1 LEQQVGEG
9 IQQAYRSAKAA
20 LDQSAAQRGSSQATA
35 AQKTKAP
42 TAAEKQLRDRNAAAL
57 LTQTNPVTLSMN
69 AGVEGFYWKAAGG
82 TKARK
87 NGDLT
92 QSLLQVSAARQE
104 LRGLISQVDK
114 VITPNSHPS
123 LLSWRNDLEKAGDAI
138 DKWLLQANRFAAG
151 LDPNGQPT
159 DRPIL
164 PKPPSFISSSA
175 ESNQTASQMAMQI
188 EKARSA
194 ASVALKNNVP
204 SSGTVEGPP
213 TSASPGL
220 AGARLDLAN
229 LQQTISA
236 RPELRKFLQRL
247 SSDPK
252 ALSDFTQLARDPARL
267 RQWATGA
274 QTIQGGPPLPP
285 EDDRKFLEMMINGVF
300 GALFTAAGDA
310 VNEAGGRDRKSLPD
324 KLRSA
329 TVSLIVNAAVPSV
342 SASRV
347 DRFVANALSAGLETS
362 LRQIT
367 GLDPSDP
374 KAVVVNATLG
384 GLLGLGLHEVSGY
397 IMRSLGKMQRVPA
410 GGSPL
415 NRMASV
421 DGGPDSIHSNPKGS
435 DASKESHVSPK
446 STGEIQP
453 EVHGGVTH
461 TPEAI
466 KMRQDFI
473 NEYGDSPLDALDPS
487 QFAKAFGS
495 VVDSKAW

>member
-1 LEQQVGEG
+1 
-9 IQQAYRSAKAA
+9 
-20 LDQSAAQRGSSQATA
+20 
-35 AQKTKAP
+35 
-42 TAAEKQLRDRNAAAL
+42 
-57 LTQTNPVTLSMN
+57 
-69 AGVEGFYWKAAGG
+69 
-82 TKARK
+82 
-87 NGDLT
+87 
-92 QSLLQVSAARQE
+92 
-104 LRGLISQVDK
+104 
-114 VITPNSHPS
+114 
-123 LLSWRNDLEKAGDAI
+123 
-138 DKWLLQANRFAAG
+138 
-151 LDPNGQPT
+151 
-159 DRPIL
+159 
-164 PKPPSFISSSA
+164 
-175 ESNQTASQMAMQI
+175 
-188 EKARSA
+188 
-194 ASVALKNNVP
+194 
-204 SSGTVEGPP
+204 
-213 TSASPGL
+213 
-220 AGARLDLAN
+220 
-229 LQQTISA
+229 
-236 RPELRKFLQRL
+236 
-247 SSDPK
+247 
-252 ALSDFTQLARDPARL
+252 
-267 RQWATGA
+267 
-274 QTIQGGPPLPP
+274 
-285 EDDRKFLEMMINGVF
+285 
-300 GALFTAAGDA
+300 
-310 VNEAGGRDRKSLPD
+310 
-324 KLRSA
+324 
-329 TVSLIVNAAVPSV
+329 
-342 SASRV
+342 
-347 DRFVANALSAGLETS
+347 VANALSAGLETS